1 MLSKLL
7 LPVCLLAGCASP
19 VPQVI
24 RILPPAE
31 LIQDCPVPQVKLRTN
46 GDMANHIVDLRSA
59 LKSCNNDKAALRDWA
74 KESDGG
80 R

>member
-1 MLSKLL
+1 MLSRLL

-19 VPQVI
+19 SPQVI
-24 RILPPAE
+24 RMLPPVE
-31 LIQDCPVPQVKLRTN
+31 LIQDCSVPQMQVRTN
-46 GDMANHIVDLRSA
+46 GDMAVHIVDLRSA

-80 R
+80 H